1 MSTPLT
7 DIQRRNLA
15 RIRRSDPE
23 TYQEVIDVLFE
34 AERRRRRAEYERSF
48 LAFVKRAWQELDP
61 SPLRLAWFHEVII
74 EHLEAVCNGEIR
86 SLILNAPPRTGKSL
100 VGECVIS
107 CLDMV

>member
-1 MSTPLT
+1 MSTSLT

-15 RIRRSDPE
+15 RLRREDPE
-23 TYQEVIDVLFE
+23 MHQQVLDVLFE

-61 SPLRLAWFHEVII
+61 APLKLAWFHEVII

-86 SLILNAPPRTGKSL
+86 SLI
-100 VGECVIS
+100 
-107 CLDMV
+107 